1 MNKTLAIIGAGEG
14 ALPIINK
21 AKEMGL
27 TTVAYARKDSLA
39 KDQVDAFV
47 EENNFDIQ
55 FIADS
60 CRKMHVNGVM
70 ASSELSTEVAAK
82 VAYELGLS
90 GNGIEQGFA
99 GKNKYV
105 MRTRVAHLHSAKQPK
120 FSLYDEHNT
129 YTSFPVVVKSVDSCG
144 KKGISIAYNTD
155 DFVKAVHESQ
165 MISSDGSALVEEY
178 LEGGQEYS
186 IECLSNGK
194 GKHYVIQYTEK
205 ESSGPPHF
213 VEVAHHQPAHLS
225 DDMKARIDKSAWDIL
240 DVLGLNCG
248 MAHLEIKIIDNDI
261 YFIEVGARGGGD
273 HISDVLTPL
282 STGFDYYKAAIECH
296 LGIYQ
301 HTKVSSNRYTG
312 IYFHSKQ
319 NEKLKPLFEEAK
331 TASWCIWN
339 TIQSDDFLEAA
350 GNVEATNS
358 GFFIYA
364 SDHKITLKDVEN
376 VNQ

>member
-27 TTVAYARKDSLA
+27 TTVAYARNDSLA
-39 KDQVDAFV
+39 KDLVDIFV

-82 VAYELGLS
+82 VAHELGLP
-90 GNGIEQGFA
+90 GNDIEQGFA
-99 GKNKYV
+99 GKNKFV
-105 MRTRVAHLHSAKQPK
+105 MRTRVAHLHSVKQPK

-194 GKHYVIQYTEK
+194 GKHFVIQ
-205 ESSGPPHF
+205 
-213 VEVAHHQPAHLS
+213 
-225 DDMKARIDKSAWDIL
+225 
-240 DVLGLNCG
+240 
-248 MAHLEIKIIDNDI
+248 
-261 YFIEVGARGGGD
+261 
-273 HISDVLTPL
+273 
-282 STGFDYYKAAIECH
+282 
-296 LGIYQ
+296 
-301 HTKVSSNRYTG
+301 
-312 IYFHSKQ
+312 
-319 NEKLKPLFEEAK
+319 
-331 TASWCIWN
+331 
-339 TIQSDDFLEAA
+339 
-350 GNVEATNS
+350 
-358 GFFIYA
+358 
-364 SDHKITLKDVEN
+364 
-376 VNQ
+376 